1 MAGGSE
7 EVRLTLRMPASLR
20 DRITNHAAHSGRSLN
35 AEIVQQL
42 EAYENG
48 GDIAEE
54 WKRRFEEESHAFRR
68 MQQLYESSLDVALG
82 YRDVLG
88 TVKTTLRQYVAM
100 LKTLAGAVTEL
111 DDTPSAD
118 FIAIADRMKQMAVEM
133 QEKLEKE
140 VELEKA
146 RDELTSVNQA
156 IAKADDLLKKAKED

>member
-7 EVRLTLRMPASLR
+7 EVRLTLRMPADLR
-20 DRITNHAAHSGRSLN
+20 DRITNHAARSGRSLN

-48 GDIAEE
+48 GDVAEE
-54 WKRRFEEESHAFRR
+54 WKRRFEEEHKAFRR

-88 TVKTTLRQYVAM
+88 NVKTTLRQYVAM
-100 LKTLAGAVTEL
+100 LKTLAGSVSEL
-111 DDTPSAD
+111 DHIPSAD
-118 FIAIADRMKQMAVEM
+118 FIAIADRMKQMATDM

-140 VELEKA
+140 ADLEKA
-146 RDELTSVNQA
+146 RDELKSVNQA
-156 IAKADDLLKKAKED
+156 IAKADDLLNKAKRD